1 MTPVNRHII
10 IDIIEPKSPEIES
23 GIVLP
28 ADFKP
33 IEEQYISAKVIGWAD
48 DVRFAQE
55 LQAGGTILINRTM
68 AEKIK
73 LEGNDVHFIL
83 DNYVIGILS

>member
-1 MTPVNRHII
+1 MTPVNRHIV
-10 IDIIEPKSPEIES
+10 IDIIEPKNPEIES

-28 ADFKP
+28 DDFKP
-33 IEEQYISAKVIGWAD
+33 AEERYISAKVIGWAA

-55 LQAGGTILINRTM
+55 LKPGGTILINRTM

-73 LEGNDVHFIL
+73 LEGEDLHFIL